1 MGEILQ
7 QDTVA
12 LLKFGIAV
20 AIVAI
25 LLIVWFQTVGAPAG
39 EEEEAEEALETLVS
53 SLPAKIASY
62 MPVL

>member
-53 SLPAKIASY
+53 CLPAKIASY

>member
-20 AIVAI
+20 AIIAI

-53 SLPAKIASY
+53 CLPAKIAGY

>member
-1 MGEILQ
+1 MQ

>member
-1 MGEILQ
+1 MQ

-53 SLPAKIASY
+53 CLPAKIASY

>member
-1 MGEILQ
+1 MQ

-25 LLIVWFQTVGAPAG
+25 LLIVWFQTVGAPVG

-53 SLPAKIASY
+53 CLPAKIASY

>member
-1 MGEILQ
+1 LQ

-12 LLKFGIAV
+12 LLKFGITV

-53 SLPAKIASY
+53 CLPAKIASY

>member
-1 MGEILQ
+1 LQ

-39 EEEEAEEALETLVS
+39 EEEEEAEEALETLVS
-53 SLPAKIASY
+53 CLPAKIASY